1 MKRIAAFALAALVFS
16 PVVVVRAADEGNGWT
31 RFRGPNGSG
40 ISGAEAIPIK
50 WTAEE
55 YNWTVKLPGDGSSS
69 PVAWKEHLF
78 VTCNDRKKSIRS
90 IVCVNAIDGK
100 VRWRRDF
107 PYTSYRM

>member
-1 MKRIAAFALAALVFS
+1 MKRIAAFALATLVFV
-16 PVVVVRAADEGNGWT
+16 PVVVVRAADEGNGWA

-69 PVAWKEHLF
+69 PAVSYTHL
-78 VTCNDRKKSIRS
+78 TLPTK
-90 IVCVNAIDGK
+90 A
-100 VRWRRDF
+100 
-107 PYTSYRM
+107 